1 MFTEIDSRLVKRQA
15 RWRQF
20 RRAQHAAGQEK
31 GWLTGWDMLKLLNGQ
46 RKLNLGSTYEL
57 IDTTDRARESE
68 EENNKEGGP
77 LLRKDKH
84 PETKNNTR
92 TQTRPWR
99 VPGPSL
105 TL

>member
-1 MFTEIDSRLVKRQA
+1 M
-15 RWRQF
+15 
-20 RRAQHAAGQEK
+20 
-31 GWLTGWDMLKLLNGQ
+31 KLLNGQ